1 MEHTIT
7 LDHKVDYKDLYLR
20 LAACLAASHIIVIYG
35 EPKSVFEI
43 MLLPEYY
50 IALLGSTLIAFVL
63 FSIVRFI
70 TIKLDRTFSWK
81 ERTAERIGMQSFFGL
96 IVPSFCAFFLAS
108 FYFYIRGGN
117 ILQTTYLQYDFQV
130 VIMQLLLINIYYV
143 AFYFYQQW
151 SHVEK
156 TITALSI
163 LEHKAHR
170 PKDTFTVSKGAGNIL
185 LHIDDI
191 GYCYRKQDT
200 NYLRTVGGEEFF
212 INLSLDEVQQQLPEE
227 KFFRANRQLL
237 IHRQSIKGYG
247 LLSFGKLEAYL
258 YQALDEE
265 VIISQKRAK
274 DFKKWLE
281 N

>member
-1 MEHTIT
+1 MEQTIT

-50 IALLGSTLIAFVL
+50 IALLGSTLIAFIL

-70 TIKLDRTFSWK
+70 TVKLDRTYSWK

-96 IVPSFCAFFLAS
+96 IVPSFCAFLLAS

-117 ILQTTYLQYDFQV
+117 ILKTTYLRYDFQV

-143 AFYFYQQW
+143 AYYFYQQW
-151 SHVEK
+151 AYVEK
-156 TITALSI
+156 AVATLVTPNTIAAQ
-163 LEHKAHR
+163 EKQ
-170 PKDTFTVSKGAGNIL
+170 TFTVSKGAINIVL
-185 LHIDDI
+185 QLDQIA
-191 GYCYRKQDT
+191 YCYRKEES
-200 NYLRTVGGEEFF
+200 NYLRTTQGEDFF
-212 INLSLDEVQQQLPEE
+212 ISLSLDEVQQQLPEQ
-227 KFFRANRQLL
+227 KFFRANRQVLV
-237 IHRQSIKGYG
+237 HRQAIKGYD
-247 LLSFGKLEAYL
+247 LLAYGKLEAYL
-258 YQALDEE
+258 YQTLDEE

-274 DFKKWLE
+274 DFKRWVDK
-281 N
+281 